1 MTHIEEGA
9 FERIKQLV
17 LSGCSG
23 YAACRKV
30 GVDHMKYIKRIAA
43 DPDIVA
49 AKASGAIKDLAKRRV
64 SAEHY
69 RNLPHVVDVL
79 DNGMSQT
86 ASAAKHGVSQPL
98 VARHIAKAK
107 DAAPPPP
114 PPPTPIQDPEL
125 SAIHA
130 LIKAY
135 ADRHALTAREVLQL
149 LDK

>member
-1 MTHIEEGA
+1 MTPIDEDV

-30 GVDHMKYIKRIAA
+30 GVDHMKYIKRISS

-64 SAEHY
+64 TAEHY
-69 RNLPHVVDVL
+69 RALPHVVDVL

-114 PPPTPIQDPEL
+114 QPQPPTDPEL
-125 SAIHA
+125 QAITL
-130 LIKAY
+130 LISSY
-135 ADRHALTAREVLQL
+135 AARHNLSTKQVLHL